1 MKSVR
6 LPLFCKIRK
15 EKGNGMSLWLSEK
28 KWMFLNSHCLYE
40 KWGWCVRCE
49 LSRWGNVCTKLQV
62 YIGVVVRSNQPLYI
76 VHFFKFL
83 QSALIKVKLNCL
95 LCTSFRSS
103 RRGCMFVAGSNREG
117 FHLKRQPLTLTIYI
131 YIYAWGWP
139 RFAPDPGLH
148 LPARLWHDIS
158 AIEMTLSET
167 CYAWRLA
174 TPPHVYPISTLTSP
188 SCIAPPNLCV

>member
-83 QSALIKVKLNCL
+83 QSALIKVKLNNYCL

-131 YIYAWGWP
+131 YMPEAD
-139 RFAPDPGLH
+139 RDSHLTQVCTCLH
-148 LPARLWHDIS
+148 AFGI
-158 AIEMTLSET
+158 TLALLRWL
-167 CYAWRLA
+167 YQKLA
-174 TPPHVYPISTLTSP
+174 MLGASQHPLMSIPSPP
-188 SCIAPPNLCV
+188 